1 MKYRRKKE
9 TWKEG
14 GKGGRKAGQPKKVVN
29 SKNRK

>member
-14 GKGGRKAGQPKKVVN
+14 GKEGRKVRQPKTAVN